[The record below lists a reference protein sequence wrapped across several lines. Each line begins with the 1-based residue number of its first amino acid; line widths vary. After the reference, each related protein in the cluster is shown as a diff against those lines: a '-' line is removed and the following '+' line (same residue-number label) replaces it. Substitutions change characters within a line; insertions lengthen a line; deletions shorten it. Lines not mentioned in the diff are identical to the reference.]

1 MPSPVLLLLFATL
14 LPLAGCVTLLA
25 VGRKF
30 GTPLAGYISTAFI
43 GLSFA
48 ASLSA
53 MVSWYY
59 PSQDRQG
66 NWWGHNR
73 QAISI
78 RIPWLSVVSG
88 EASKDKSTGGDLFA
102 PEAPAA
108 LDLGLY
114 IDSLTIAMFAMI
126 TLVSTLVHAFS
137 IAYMREEPNFCRY
150 FIFLSLFVFAMLGLA
165 IGGTLVHLFI
175 FWELV
180 GLCSYLLIGFWL
192 DRPSSA
198 NAAFKA
204 FLFNRIA
211 DIGFIIG
218 MGVLFRRVGNLSLPA
233 MWVML
238 GNATVG
244 VSALLPDGTVFS
256 AGALTLV
263 GICLFIA
270 AMGKS
275 AQFPFHGWLP
285 DAMEAPTPVS
295 ALIHAAT
302 MVAAGV
308 YFVARIYPIL
318 TPDARLFVAII
329 GLTTL
334 TMAALI
340 AMVQTDI
347 KRVLAWSTISQLGY
361 MMLALGV
368 GSWVGGLFHLLTHA
382 FFKALLFLGAGSVI
396 AAAGHEREMERFG
409 GLWRRM
415 PITAVTFAIGGLALC
430 ALPGFS
436 GFYSK
441 ETILADAGAFGALAK
456 MFGHSG
462 CYWCFFVL
470 PTVVGYLTAFYMT
483 RCWMLTFAGTP
494 RDPELNSRARET
506 QLLWAPLVFLAIP
519 AIFGGNLFSIREL
532 LQSSVQETQALCAAL
547 ADRRPFYAGQA
558 LPAFAYIW
566 ADDPLPASPGHAGP
580 ASAPSGS
587 IADSAQSIGQELTD
601 RWAYPAF
608 AVGIFLGV
616 GIYSRGFSIS
626 RRIARLPVVRWV
638 HHWLYHG
645 MYFDELYFWI
655 FLRTTTAC
663 ATLAAIIDR
672 RVLDPMVNSLAG
684 IVRTIA
690 RSAWMVD
697 HYGVDSGANGVAVG
711 VRHVGAIARWT
722 QTGRIRIYVTILIVC
737 LALGLMSAAIV
748 ILK

>member
-1 MPSPVLLLLFATL
+1 MQSPALLLLVATL
-14 LPLAGCVTLLA
+14 LPLAGCITLLA
-25 VGRKF
+25 VGKKF
-30 GTPLAGYISTAFI
+30 GNTLAGFVSTAFI
-43 GLSFA
+43 ALSFA
-48 ASLSA
+48 ASLGA
-53 MVSWYY
+53 MLSWYY

-73 QAISI
+73 EAISI
-78 RIPWLSVVSG
+78 RLPWIAV
-88 EASKDKSTGGDLFA
+88 GGDFREGQAAANLFSPGHSA
-102 PEAPAA
+102 S

-114 IDSLTIAMFAMI
+114 VDSLTIAMFAMI
-126 TLVSTLVHAFS
+126 TLVATLVHAFS

-180 GLCSYLLIGFWL
+180 GLCSYLLIGFWS
-192 DRPSSA
+192 DRPSAA

-218 MGVLFRRVGNLSLPA
+218 MAVLFRRVGNLSLPA
-233 MWVML
+233 LWVML
-238 GNATVG
+238 SNATIG
-244 VSALLPDGTVFS
+244 SAAALPDGTVFS
-256 AGALTLV
+256 TAALTLV
-263 GICLFIA
+263 GICLFVA

-275 AQFPFHGWLP
+275 AQFPLHGWLP

-308 YFVARIYPIL
+308 YFLARIYPIL
-318 TPDARLFVAII
+318 TPNARLFVAII

-340 AMVQTDI
+340 ALVQTDI
-347 KRVLAWSTISQLGY
+347 KLVLAWSTVSQLGY
-361 MMLALGV
+361 MMLALGI

-441 ETILADAGAFGALAK
+441 ETILTDAGAFGSLGT
-456 MFGHSG
+456 MLGHSSM
-462 CYWCFFVL
+462 YWVFFIL
-470 PTVVGYLTAFYMT
+470 PTAVGYLTAFYMT

-519 AIFGGNLFSIREL
+519 SIFGGNLFSIREL
-532 LQSSVQETQALCAAL
+532 LQSSVHESQALCYTL
-547 ADRRPFYAGQA
+547 AQRRPFFADRA
-558 LPAFAYIW
+558 IPAFTHIW
-566 ADDPLPASPGHAGP
+566 ADDSPTVAP
-580 ASAPSGS
+580 SNASAAPSV
-587 IADSAQSIGQELTD
+587 ADTTQAGAEQLVD
-601 RWAYPAF
+601 RWAYPGF
-608 AVGIFLGV
+608 AIGIILGV
-616 GIYSRGFSIS
+616 GIYSRGFSIG
-626 RRIARLPVVRWV
+626 RRIATLPIVRWA

-655 FLRTTTAC
+655 FLRLTTAC
-663 ATLAAIIDR
+663 AGFVGLIDR
-672 RVLDPMVNSLAG
+672 KILDPVISSIATGARGL
-684 IVRTIA
+684 A
-690 RSAWMVD
+690 RSAWIID
-697 HYGVDSGANGVAVG
+697 RYGMDSGAHGVAVA
-711 VRHVGAIARWT
+711 VRQVGAVARRT
-722 QTGRIRIYVTILIVC
+722 QTGRIRVYVTILIVS
-737 LALGLMSAAIV
+737 LALALLAAAIV
-748 ILK
+748 ILSRT

>member
-1 MPSPVLLLLFATL
+1 MQSPALLLLVATL
-14 LPLAGCVTLLA
+14 LPLAGCITLLA
-25 VGRKF
+25 VGKKF
-30 GTPLAGYISTAFI
+30 GNTLAGFVSTAFI
-43 GLSFA
+43 ALSFA
-48 ASLSA
+48 ASLGA
-53 MVSWYY
+53 MLSWYY

-73 QAISI
+73 EAISI
-78 RIPWLSVVSG
+78 RLPWIAV
-88 EASKDKSTGGDLFA
+88 GGDFREGQAAANLFSPGHSA
-102 PEAPAA
+102 S

-114 IDSLTIAMFAMI
+114 VDSLTIAMFAMI
-126 TLVSTLVHAFS
+126 TLVATLVHAFS

-180 GLCSYLLIGFWL
+180 GLCSYLLIGFWS
-192 DRPSSA
+192 DRPSAA

-218 MGVLFRRVGNLSLPA
+218 MAVLFRRVGNLSLPA
-233 MWVML
+233 LWVML
-238 GNATVG
+238 SNATIG
-244 VSALLPDGTVFS
+244 SAAALPDGTVFS
-256 AGALTLV
+256 TAALTLV
-263 GICLFIA
+263 GICLFVA

-275 AQFPFHGWLP
+275 AQFPLHGWLP

-295 ALIHAAT
+295 ALIPAARWG
-302 MVAAGV
+302 AAGV
-308 YFVARIYPIL
+308 YFLARIYPIL
-318 TPDARLFVAII
+318 TPNARLFVAII

-340 AMVQTDI
+340 ALVQTDI
-347 KRVLAWSTISQLGY
+347 KLVLAWSTVSQLGY
-361 MMLALGV
+361 MMLALGI

-441 ETILADAGAFGALAK
+441 ETILTDAGAFGALGK
-456 MFGHSG
+456 MLGHSSF
-462 CYWCFFVL
+462 YWAFFIL
-470 PTVVGYLTAFYMT
+470 PTAVGYLTAFYMT

-519 AIFGGNLFSIREL
+519 SIFGGNLFSIREL
-532 LQSSVQETQALCAAL
+532 LQSSVQESQALCYTLAA
-547 ADRRPFYAGQA
+547 RRPFFAQTPI
-558 LPAFAYIW
+558 PAFTHIW
-566 ADDPLPASPGHAGP
+566 ADDAPADERTNTPTP
-580 ASAPSGS
+580 PS
-587 IADSAQSIGQELTD
+587 IADSAQAIGQQLVD

-608 AVGIFLGV
+608 AVGIMLGV

-626 RRIARLPVVRWV
+626 RRIATLPIVRWV

-655 FLRTTTAC
+655 FLRLTTAC
-663 ATLAAIIDR
+663 AALAGLIDR
-672 RVLDPMVNSLAG
+672 KILDPMISG
-684 IVRTIA
+684 IAMAARGLA
-690 RSAWMVD
+690 RSAWIVD
-697 HYGVDSGANGVAVG
+697 RYGMDSGAHGVAVA
-711 VRHVGAIARWT
+711 VRQVGAVARRT
-722 QTGRIRIYVTILIVC
+722 QTGRIRVYVTILVVS
-737 LALGLMSAAIV
+737 LAMALLAAAIV
-748 ILK
+748 ILSRS